1 MYFVPDSMIV
11 ARHEVLGQRTP
22 KEPSRR
28 VRYDSCPCAHR
39 FENWREEIST
49 AVSLS
54 RIEMIPKMLWRRL
67 RPCPSPGKPA
77 YGIGRCEG
85 RSIDKGRI
93 IGLDPSKISKPPK
106 LAQQGM
112 AYSALVSR
120 RFRTVLLEAAA
131 RTSSDTN
138 LSRRVFSLP
147 KETRR
152 TFRREIPVGSA
163 APDHTVP
170 SGTVLSRDAF
180 PGTSCLATISLSLR
194 DKNHSPI
201 EGPRIKLAGQSWDM
215 LSWFFSRPSGGR
227 VYIQKTIFR
236 GLCLYKGQGNKYS
249 SNDIPGVK
257 SCGD

>member
-67 RPCPSPGKPA
+67 RPCPSPGSLRTGSAVAKAVQLIEAGSSAWIPQRFPNLRYFA
-77 YGIGRCEG
+77 T
-85 RSIDKGRI
+85 
-93 IGLDPSKISKPPK
+93 GL
-106 LAQQGM
+106 
-112 AYSALVSR
+112 AYSAS
-120 RFRTVLLEAAA
+120 VLLEAAA

-138 LSRRVFSLP
+138 LLRVFSLP
-147 KETRR
+147 KETPR
-152 TFRREIPVGSA
+152 TSRREIPVDQLR
-163 APDHTVP
+163 PIIP
-170 SGTVLSRDAF
+170 CPTVLSRDAF
-180 PGTSCLATISLSLR
+180 PGTSCLATISLSLL
-194 DKNHSPI
+194 DKNRSPI